1 MRLIFVLFLICCSSS
16 AIALDTLFIKGN
28 ERRIDLLGHSSA
40 LKSREENE
48 NIAWRKLA
56 KDGIALKS
64 SSVGFTENVFYWV
77 AFTLKNMNAQQL
89 EFLFELDNPQID
101 ILEIYSVTSSSN
113 PALLLRTG
121 DKLPFDHRLIMH
133 RNFLLPIRLQPRQTE
148 TVLLKIDKR
157 NSSISFPMFLWN
169 PVQFHEKDYQHNL
182 GYGIYFGFLLLCLTY
197 STLTYIFLR
206 KAIYLWYSLWII
218 FSGLVVATALGFSFQ
233 YLYPWTTDFN
243 SVGRVYVELLSTACV
258 GCFLKYFLN
267 IPVIFPKLN
276 KWITG
281 IIYFFFLLVVAI
293 PLLSMYQAGSFI
305 LLPLINVSVVVL
317 IFLFL
322 YAAVIGFK
330 QQKRTTLFFL
340 SAFGAVIIASITI
353 ILSEFGVLST
363 ERLTVN
369 PYMVGSAIEI
379 LLFSVGLTFQVKEV
393 YDDRNTLQIKISH
406 HQKEMMHAYVDGIE
420 KERSRIAGDLHDD
433 IGSRLGNLYR
443 MIGLPGQNEAQ
454 LKQQVELISNDV
466 RSLSHQLAV
475 DHNRKGPKQMLIDL
489 VSEIQPTTAT
499 KIDLQFYDVP
509 QELDAE
515 LTQQFYRCVQEI
527 LGNMMKHSKATQA
540 DIQLY
545 GYESEL
551 VFTYEDNGVGFDP
564 SRQSKGIGLHQL
576 QRRLQT
582 LKGSIEISSALGSG
596 VQMMIRVPL

>member
-1 MRLIFVLFLICCSSS
+1 MRLFFVLFLMCCSRF
-16 AIALDTLFIKGN
+16 AFALDTLFVKGN
-28 ERRIDLLGHSSA
+28 EGRINLLGHSLV
-40 LKSREENE
+40 LKSGEENE
-48 NIAWRKLA
+48 NVAWKKLVA
-56 KDGIALKS
+56 KGIVLKS
-64 SSVGFTENVFYWV
+64 ASVGFTENVYYWV
-77 AFTLKNMNAQQL
+77 SFSLKNIHTQQL

-101 ILEIYSVTSSSN
+101 ILEVYSVNNAGGTE
-113 PALLLRTG
+113 LLLRTG
-121 DKLPFDHRLIMH
+121 DKLPFDQRLIMH
-133 RNFLLPIRLQPRQTE
+133 RNFLLPVQLQPQQTK
-148 TVLLKIDKR
+148 TFLLKIDKR
-157 NSSISFPMFLWN
+157 NSSVNFPIYLWN

-182 GYGIYFGFLLLCLTY
+182 GYGIYFGFLLLCITY

-206 KAIYLWYSLWII
+206 KAIYLWYALWII
-218 FSGLVVATALGFSFQ
+218 FSGMVVATALGFSFQ

-243 SVGRVYVELLSTACV
+243 SVNRVYVELLSTASI

-267 IPVIFPKLN
+267 IPVLFPKLN
-276 KWITG
+276 QWITG
-281 IIYFFFLLVVAI
+281 IIYFFFVLVIAI
-293 PLLSMYQAGSFI
+293 PVLSLYQAGSFI
-305 LLPLINVSVVVL
+305 LLPSINLLIVIL

-322 YAAVIGFK
+322 YVAVKGYK

-340 SAFGAVIIASITI
+340 SAFGAVIVASMII

-363 ERLTVN
+363 EHLTVN

-406 HQKEMMHAYVDGIE
+406 YQKEMMHAYVEGIE
-420 KERSRIAGDLHDD
+420 KERSRIAGELHDD

-454 LKQQVELISNDV
+454 LRQQVELISNDV
-466 RSLSHQLAV
+466 RSLSHQLAA
-475 DHNRKGPKQMLIDL
+475 DHNNKGLKQILIDL
-489 VSEIQPTTAT
+489 VSDIQPTTST
-499 KIDLQFYDVP
+499 KIDLQFYDAP
-509 QELDAE
+509 QELDTE

-527 LGNMMKHSKATQA
+527 LGNMIKHSKATQA

-545 GYESEL
+545 GYENEL
-551 VFTYEDNGVGFDP
+551 VFTYEDNGVGFEP

-576 QRRLQT
+576 HSRLQM

-596 VQMMIRVPL
+596 VQMMIRIPI